1 MDALSPSVRWYSF
14 RPKPGMHGCWT
25 PHVNLLPDSP
35 AMGIQNPSTSRKP
48 TLTTPSAGK
57 VTTALRA
64 GHSSTSTES
73 LAGSSRSLAI
83 LPPKLRDWLNREP
96 VRYLPG
102 KTQIL
107 GSPSEQSP
115 KSFCRL
121 TAAARNERSAV
132 ERKIPLPSQRG
143 AKPDQERNEING
155 RGPPPAGRMP
165 FMSDS
170 TLSRRSAALQRL
182 NPPN

>member
-1 MDALSPSVRWYSF
+1 MDALSPSARWYSF

-64 GHSSTSTES
+64 GIRLHRPKVRPDHHDPWLSY
-73 LAGSSRSLAI
+73 RRNCAI
-83 LPPKLRDWLNREP
+83 GLNRKP
-96 VRYLPG
+96 VRHLPA
-102 KTQIL
+102 KTQIP

-132 ERKIPLPSQRG
+132 ERKLPLPS
-143 AKPDQERNEING
+143 
-155 RGPPPAGRMP
+155 
-165 FMSDS
+165 
-170 TLSRRSAALQRL
+170 TALTEAC
-182 NPPN
+182 

>member
-1 MDALSPSVRWYSF
+1 MDALSPLVRWCSF

-25 PHVNLLPDSP
+25 PHVNLLPDSRLTV
-35 AMGIQNPSTSRKP
+35 IRNPSTSRKQ

-57 VTTALRA
+57 VTTASRA
-64 GHSSTSTES
+64 AHSSTSTKDHHDPWLS
-73 LAGSSRSLAI
+73 YRRNCAI
-83 LPPKLRDWLNREP
+83 GLNRKP
-96 VRYLPG
+96 VRHLPG
-102 KTQIL
+102 KNQIP
-107 GSPSEQSP
+107 GSPSEQSL

-121 TAAARNERSAV
+121 TVAARNERSAV
-132 ERKIPLPSQRG
+132 ERKIPLPPKRG

-170 TLSRRSAALQRL
+170 TLIRRSAVLRRL

>member
-25 PHVNLLPDSP
+25 PHVNLLPDLP
-35 AMGIQNPSTSRKP
+35 VMGIRNPSTSRKQ

-64 GHSSTSTES
+64 AHLSTSIAS
-73 LAGSSRSLAI
+73 PAGSSRSLAI
-83 LPPKLRDWLNREP
+83 PLPKLHNWAKKKKL
-96 VRYLPG
+96 VRRLSG
-102 KTQIL
+102 KTQIP

-132 ERKIPLPSQRG
+132 ERKIPLPPS
-143 AKPDQERNEING
+143 AERSLIKRE
-155 RGPPPAGRMP
+155 
-165 FMSDS
+165 
-170 TLSRRSAALQRL
+170 TK
-182 NPPN
+182 